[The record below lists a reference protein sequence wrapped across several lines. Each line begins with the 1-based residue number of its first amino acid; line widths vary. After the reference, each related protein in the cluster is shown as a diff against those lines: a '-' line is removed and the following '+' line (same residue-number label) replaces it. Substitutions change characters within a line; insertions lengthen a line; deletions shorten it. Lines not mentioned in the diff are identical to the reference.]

1 MKNKA
6 MLLKIVSIA
15 VMTAAAAT
23 FTGCGSTD
31 DSQKAYLNEIDTKDY
46 VKLGEYKGLEINQ
59 AGPEV
64 TDETRDSYIN
74 YLLSMN
80 PDRGVIEG
88 DTVNIDYVG
97 TLDGVAF
104 EGGTASGSNLTIG
117 SGQFIDGFEDGLI
130 GAKVGDTVELDLTF
144 PEDYQN
150 TDLAGKAVVFTVTV
164 NTIMAS
170 TPQELTDEYVQ
181 GLGIECSTVE
191 EYRQYVYDMLYEEQ
205 VSAYEIQ
212 VENAL
217 AGALVE
223 KSEFI
228 KEPPQAMLDR
238 YNEMLTSSLT
248 SAAAAY
254 GMTLEQYM
262 QLYYGMDAA
271 TYPEEIKSEAL
282 NSAQR
287 YILLQAIADKEDLNV
302 TDEELQVDIENTA
315 SESGYDSVDAF
326 KEAVDEESYREY
338 MMSEKVLG
346 MMRENAVVS
355 AE

>member
-6 MLLKIVSIA
+6 MLLKIVSVA

-23 FTGCGSTD
+23 FAGCGSTD
-31 DSQKAYLNEIDTKDY
+31 DSQKVYLNEIDAKDY
-46 VKLGEYKGLEINQ
+46 VKLGEYKGLEITQ
-59 AGPEV
+59 ADPEV

-104 EGGTASGSNLTIG
+104 DGGTASGSNLTIG

-130 GAKVGDTVELDLTF
+130 GAKVGDTVELNLTF
-144 PEDYQN
+144 PEGYQAAE
-150 TDLAGKAVVFTVTV
+150 LAGKDVVFTVTI
-164 NTIMAS
+164 NTIMSA
-170 TPQELTDEYVQ
+170 TPQELTDEYVK

-191 EYRQYVYDMLYEEQ
+191 EYQQYVYDMMYEEQ
-205 VSAYEIQ
+205 LSAYDIQ

-217 AGALVE
+217 ASAAVE

-228 KEPPQAMLDR
+228 KDPPQAMLDR

-271 TYPEEIKSEAL
+271 TYPEEIKTEAL

-287 YILLQAIADKEDLNV
+287 YILLQAIADAEGLNV
-302 TDEELQVDIENTA
+302 TDEELRADIENTVA
-315 SESGYDSVDAF
+315 ESSYESVDAF

-346 MMRENAVVS
+346 MMRENAVIS